1 MRISL
6 QQRFPKQRLAEAW
19 RLGLFANSTL
29 IAPWPPFAVVLVATA
44 VIGAVIP
51 PVLVHA
57 TSGLI
62 DSLTA
67 HVSNSGHESLLESL
81 RHHLPWLLLLIG
93 ARLTSELIFMDSYQ
107 RYLATQLQDRTL
119 PRLEGALFTKAMAL
133 RLELFESPRY
143 YDTLRLARDAI
154 RNESLSEILPYIQQ
168 LLVMI
173 VSLVTILVILAGVHW
188 AIPIALGVA
197 GVYVIRR
204 GMQIE
209 QAFIDI
215 NVTQTPL
222 KRRRD
227 YWRRLLTERDSA
239 AEVRLYGL
247 QEHFAYSWRRL
258 SERMLEDVRRAF
270 RRVAIPF
277 EVLPAIV
284 LTTLYGSVLAVL
296 VLKAVLGD
304 MTVGTMVALIFVTE
318 TFLTRIEDIGWRLR
332 DLQEFFSKYRL
343 VRDFLE
349 LEGEERKTGL
359 ASPSLTGEGIR
370 FEDVGFQYPGSRADA
385 LSHVDL
391 HLRPGETLALVGENG
406 AGKTTLTKLLLG
418 LYQPTHGRITV
429 DGVDLA
435 ELEPSAWKRAVSAI
449 FQDYVKYSLTVRENI
464 GFGRLEKL
472 PETGALASAA
482 RRSSAAEIVDG
493 LPGGYATL
501 MGKEFEDGHDLSEGQ
516 WQKLALARL
525 YLRDTDVLVLDEP
538 ASALDALAERDLY
551 NQFLSLSESKT
562 VVLVSHRLGSARLAD
577 RVVFLHRGRVVQ
589 EGTHDELMAAGGPYS
604 ELYRMQAEWYT

>member
-1 MRISL
+1 MRISQSL
-6 QQRFPKQRLAEAW
+6 RDLKPRLAEAW
-19 RLGLFANSTL
+19 RLGLFAYSTL
-29 IAPWPPFAVVLVATA
+29 IAPWPPFAVILAVTA

-51 PVLVHA
+51 PLLVHA

-62 DSLTA
+62 DSLAA
-67 HVSNSGHESLLESL
+67 HVSSQGEEPLLESL
-81 RHHLPWLLLLIG
+81 RPHLPWLLLLVG
-93 ARLTSELIFMDSYQ
+93 ARLTSELMFMDSYQ
-107 RYLATQLQDRTL
+107 RYLATQLQERTL
-119 PRLEGALFTKAMAL
+119 PRLEDALFRKAMAL

-143 YDTLRLARDAI
+143 YDTLQLARDAI
-154 RNESLSEILPYIQQ
+154 RGENLSQILPYIQR
-168 LLVMI
+168 LLVMV

-188 AIPIALGVA
+188 AIPIALSIA
-197 GVYVIRR
+197 GVYVVRR

-209 QAFIDI
+209 QAYIDI

-247 QEHFAYSWRRL
+247 QEHFAESWRRL
-258 SERMLEDVRRAF
+258 SERMLEEVRRGF

-296 VLKAVLGD
+296 VLKAALGD

-318 TFLTRIEDIGWRLR
+318 IFLSRIENIGWRLR

-343 VRDFLE
+343 VRDFQE
-349 LEGEERKTGL
+349 LEGEERKSGL
-359 ASPSLTGEGIR
+359 ASPSQTGEGIR
-370 FEDVGFQYPGSRADA
+370 FEDVAFRYPGSRADA
-385 LSHVDL
+385 LSRVDL

-418 LYQPTHGRITV
+418 LYQPTHGRITI
-429 DGVDLA
+429 DGVDLG
-435 ELEPSAWKRAVSAI
+435 EIDPSAWRRSVAAVM
-449 FQDYVKYSLTVRENI
+449 QDYVKYSLTVRENI

-472 PETGALASAA
+472 PDTGALDSAA
-482 RRSSAAEIVDG
+482 RMSSAAEIVDG
-493 LPGGYATL
+493 LPGGYGTV

-516 WQKLALARL
+516 WQKLALTRL
-525 YLRDTDVLVLDEP
+525 HLRDADILVLDEP
-538 ASALDALAERDLY
+538 ASALDAFAERELY
-551 NQFLSLSESKT
+551 NQFLSLSKGKT

-577 RVVFLHRGRVVQ
+577 RVIFLERGRVVQ
-589 EGTHDELMAAGGPYS
+589 EGTHDELVAAGGPYS
-604 ELYRMQAEWYT
+604 ELYRMQAEWYA